1 MRPPLHPMP
10 MPQRLRAAL
19 AARPWPGRASLGLA
33 DLASLALAAALVPNA
48 PAGVSAAPA
57 MPRVVEVP
65 SRPAF
70 IKPPGGSERPARP
83 GQILAAST
91 LLRTQK
97 PGRIQVLL
105 ANGRS
110 FRLGGDAVARLGPDG
125 VDLENGQ
132 IIAWVNPGSKGTTRL
147 RLRIRTRVATASIVG
162 PTVFIDATPD
172 TVKVFSWEGHVSV
185 ATSSGVTFELHS
197 GQQVVFEQGAW
208 QAPRRLSQ
216 EEATVRRR
224 TSLLLNG
231 FETPMV
237 TLPVIERELGLS
249 PLAAPAAAPVAPASP
264 PAR

>member
-1 MRPPLHPMP
+1 

-33 DLASLALAAALVPNA
+33 GLASLALAAALLP
-48 PAGVSAAPA
+48 PSRGVSAAPA
-57 MPRVVEVP
+57 VPRVVEVP

-83 GQILAAST
+83 GQVLAART
-91 LLRTQK
+91 LLRTQL

-110 FRLGGDAVARLGPDG
+110 FRLGGDAVARLGADG
-125 VDLENGQ
+125 VDLERGQ
-132 IIAWVNPGSKGTTRL
+132 IIAWVNPGSKGSS

-162 PTVFIDATPD
+162 TTVFIDATPD

-185 ATSSGVTFELHS
+185 ATSSGQTFELHS

-208 QAPRRLSQ
+208 LPPRRLSQ
-216 EEATVRRR
+216 EEAAVRRR
-224 TSLLLNG
+224 KSLLLNG
-231 FETPMV
+231 FETPMD

-249 PLAAPAAAPVAPASP
+249 PLVAPATPAAPVAPASP